1 VLWLFSQMF
10 VLCLVS
16 FATGSLL
23 TWLAVRKR
31 GHAESPKPRLALPA
45 PRTAPEKPIVRQQ
58 VVQAPEEPVVT
69 VAAEQEPLPVK
80 GNSRTMVYHTPESPY
95 YRRMKGDVTF
105 TSETDALKA
114 GYRMWTTKA
123 RVKA

>member
-1 VLWLFSQMF
+1 MLWLFSQMF

-16 FATGSLL
+16 FTVGCLL
-23 TWLAVRKR
+23 TWFVLRR
-31 GHAESPKPRLALPA
+31 RTHTGSPKTLLALPA
-45 PRTAPEKPIVRQQ
+45 PRAAQEKQILRQP
-58 VVQAPEEPVVT
+58 VVEVAEEPVVT
-69 VAAEQEPLPVK
+69 VPAEQESLPVK

-105 TSETDALKA
+105 ETETEALKA

-123 RVKA
+123 RVRA